1 MIPVS
6 AVYISRFSAWAP
18 QLENLGE
25 WRKWVAENR
34 KLPGSGESPALKFID
49 PLFRRRLSRIS
60 RMTIQVLHD
69 LLPLG
74 EDTKI
79 LFFSFRGEITRQLR
93 INQEL
98 IREQTVSPAAFS
110 LSVFNTPVAAAAIA
124 LKLQAGY
131 SAVYPG
137 GERFDTGLW
146 TAAAPVAAGNA
157 ERIALVYAD
166 ESAPEEYGPLRP
178 QENTSLALGV
188 ILSCRKPAGAL
199 PLEAADGTSPENFL
213 RSLLKQEVPYGSP

>member
-1 MIPVS
+1 MIPAS
-6 AVYISRFSAWAP
+6 PVYIPRFSAWAP
-18 QLENLGE
+18 HLESLEE
-25 WRKWVAENR
+25 WREWAAENR
-34 KLPGSGESPALKFID
+34 KVPDSRESPALEFID

-98 IREQTVSPAAFS
+98 SREHTVSPSAFS
-110 LSVFNTPVAAAAIA
+110 LSVFNTPVAAATIA
-124 LKLQAGY
+124 LKLRAGY

-137 GERFDTGLW
+137 EGRFNTGLW
-146 TAAAPVAAGNA
+146 AAAAPIAAGNA
-157 ERIALVYAD
+157 ECIAMIYAD
-166 ESAPEEYGPLRP
+166 ESVPEEYGPLGP
-178 QENTSLALGV
+178 QENSSLALGV
-188 ILSCRKPAGAL
+188 ILSCRKPVGAL

-213 RSLLKQEVPYGSP
+213 RSLLRQEVPYGSP